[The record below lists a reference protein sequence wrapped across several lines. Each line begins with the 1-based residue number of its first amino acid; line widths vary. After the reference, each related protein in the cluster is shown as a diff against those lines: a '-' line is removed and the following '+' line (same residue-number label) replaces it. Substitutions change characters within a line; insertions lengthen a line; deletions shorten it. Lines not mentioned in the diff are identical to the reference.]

1 MRQTNVGQRF
11 RALRSRL
18 PGCYRAAMKQNQN
31 RKEQSVT
38 KPLLKDL
45 LERHKAEAQKMPEVS
60 VGSEPLAPS
69 DLFQDDGG
77 GYNRDFTFPQE

>member
-1 MRQTNVGQRF
+1 
-11 RALRSRL
+11 
-18 PGCYRAAMKQNQN
+18 MKHNQN

-45 LERHKAEAQKMPEVS
+45 IERQKAESQTMPEVS

-69 DLFQDDGG
+69 DLFQDDGS
-77 GYNRDFTFPQE
+77 GYNSNFTFPQQ

>member
-1 MRQTNVGQRF
+1 
-11 RALRSRL
+11 
-18 PGCYRAAMKQNQN
+18 MKHNRN

-45 LERHKAEAQKMPEVS
+45 IERQKADSEKTPEVS

-77 GYNRDFTFPQE
+77 GYNLNFTFPQE